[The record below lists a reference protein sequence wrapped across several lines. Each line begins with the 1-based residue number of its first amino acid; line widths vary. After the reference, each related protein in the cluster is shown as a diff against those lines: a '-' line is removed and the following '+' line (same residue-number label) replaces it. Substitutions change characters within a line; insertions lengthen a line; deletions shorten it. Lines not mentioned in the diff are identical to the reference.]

1 VGPIEGEEFG
11 LLLISIGF
19 VMWCVV
25 PWIDRGRNPL
35 ITKIVMVAGV
45 AIIVF
50 LSIMT
55 YLGHSA

>member
-1 VGPIEGEEFG
+1 
-11 LLLISIGF
+11 
-19 VMWCVV
+19 MWCVV
-25 PWIDRGRNPL
+25 PWIDRGRNPI

-55 YLGHSA
+55 YLGHTA